1 MSLEALTRIST
12 ACIVASGVCLLLG
25 WFLIRVPRRVAWHRN
40 VMLLATTLA
49 GGFLVAY
56 VTRWALYGTKRFAG
70 SGVWRT
76 IYFSTLVPHVILAI
90 LVGPLAVRLIQ
101 LALVK
106 RDFVAHRRLAR
117 VTLPIWL
124 YVAASGWMIYYMLY
138 RMQFDGSGG

>member
-1 MSLEALTRIST
+1 MSLEALTRVST

-40 VMLLATTLA
+40 VMLLATTFAGAFLA
-49 GGFLVAY
+49 AY
-56 VTRWALYGTKRFAG
+56 VARWALYGTKPFAG
-70 SGVWRT
+70 TGAWRT
-76 IYFSTLVPHVILAI
+76 IYFGILIPHVILAI
-90 LVGPLAVRLIQ
+90 AVGPLAVRLIR

-117 VTLPIWL
+117 ITLPIWL

-138 RMQFDGSGG
+138 RMQFESAGG